1 MKYILYMIGYIT
13 DPITFDVRVI
23 VINSYM
29 ILCFYATDIFNFG
42 HGMGQI
48 VCRYS
53 FHYASNSAIASSNHM
68 SKMENL
74 TNMVCISNDAN
85 QSL

>member
-29 ILCFYATDIFNFG
+29 ILCFYAINIFNFG

-53 FHYASNSAIASSNHM
+53 FHYASISAIPSFNHM
-68 SKMENL
+68 LKMENL
-74 TNMVCISNDAN
+74 TKMVYI
-85 QSL
+85 